1 MRNIIIAL
9 VCFVISN
16 ANALDFHFGNRTVP
30 LTTVKHT
37 IPSLNVRDAGGTV
50 HYGALFNIN
59 DYNVPANVVHVRD
72 YDGVEYFLSPWC
84 DAGYYPSSDTN
95 ECVPCGYGHYCTGGN
110 HRESCTYGIIACNT
124 TTASFDPPM
133 PAGTDGMY
141 NRALTMDE
149 INQYVPVTDISMY
162 DTIYKN
168 NPVYKIYFNCEA
180 VDNGADPN
188 DTRLSVL
195 DHEIEKGTYIAVHK
209 ISSTGKTCALDG
221 EYGFS
226 CSAYFV
232 VFDHDVSYRP
242 VHICHYFHNFFD
254 TLNIPFSEWNLRI
267 PFSYDKNNEN
277 ITNVS
282 NLENT
287 VSFPSSIGSSGLALF
302 KLK

>member
-162 DTIYKN
+162 DTIYMIMVPIQTIQGYLFLTTKL
-168 NPVYKIYFNCEA
+168 KKE
-180 VDNGADPN
+180 
-188 DTRLSVL
+188 
-195 DHEIEKGTYIAVHK
+195 H
-209 ISSTGKTCALDG
+209 ISLCIKYQALGKLVPWMA
-221 EYGFS
+221 
-226 CSAYFV
+226 
-232 VFDHDVSYRP
+232 
-242 VHICHYFHNFFD
+242 
-254 TLNIPFSEWNLRI
+254 
-267 PFSYDKNNEN
+267 
-277 ITNVS
+277 
-282 NLENT
+282 NT
-287 VSFPSSIGSSGLALF
+287 VFRALHILLFLTTMFHTDLFIFVTISIIFLTH
-302 KLK
+302 